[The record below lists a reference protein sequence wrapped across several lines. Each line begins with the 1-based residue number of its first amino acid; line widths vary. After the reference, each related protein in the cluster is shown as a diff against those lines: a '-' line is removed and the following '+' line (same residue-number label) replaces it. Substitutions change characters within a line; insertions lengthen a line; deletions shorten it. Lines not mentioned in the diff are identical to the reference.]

1 MRKTTI
7 EYLALFF
14 LFVFQL
20 TFASVFSISGVTADI
35 AVCCIFSY
43 ILIRPRQ
50 LEFVL
55 RASVIAL
62 FMDAAF
68 YQGPFVTA
76 LPIFILG
83 TALEYM
89 SKIIIVRRKLFMMLI
104 FLFSFILYRGMSE
117 FIASLYTFKAGAFK
131 MLRADFPGVLFTG
144 CIFIVFYSIF
154 LFKNNRNRKQQY
166 DVNEL
171 LRREGIIR
179 Y

>member
-1 MRKTTI
+1 MRKTTT
-7 EYLALFF
+7 EYLTLFF

-55 RASVIAL
+55 RASVMAL

-68 YQGPFVTA
+68 YQGLFVTA

-89 SKIIIVRRKLFMMLI
+89 SKIIIVRRKLFMMFI
-104 FLFSFILYRGMSE
+104 FLFSLILYRAMSE
-117 FIASLYTFKAGAFK
+117 FIASLYTFKAGT
-131 MLRADFPGVLFTG
+131 LRMVKADLPGILFTG

-166 DVNEL
+166 NMKDGRAHV
-171 LRREGIIR
+171 
-179 Y
+179 

>member
-1 MRKTTI
+1 MKKTTM
-7 EYLALFF
+7 EYIILFF
-14 LFVFQL
+14 LFIFQL
-20 TFASVFSISGVTADI
+20 TFALVFSISGVTADI

-55 RASVIAL
+55 RVSVIAL

-68 YQGPFVTA
+68 YQGLFVTA

-83 TALEYM
+83 IALEYM
-89 SKIIIVRRKLFMMLI
+89 SKIIIVRRKLFMMLL
-104 FLFSFILYRGMSE
+104 FLFSLILYRGMSE
-117 FIASLYTFKAGAFK
+117 FISSLYTFKAGT
-131 MLRADFPGVLFTG
+131 LRMVKADLPGVLFTG

-171 LRREGIIR
+171 LRKEGMIR